1 MLRVSALLTVLIQS
15 LILASGGIVSIGSI
29 MIVILLLISDKGWR
43 NGLGYM
49 LGYVSAYTVIG
60 ISVVVLSYN
69 YTTSETPSD
78 NPNLM
83 MPILLILMGC
93 LLLWLTQRNWRKEPT
108 TEESKPPRLFAI
120 LDKIT
125 PIRAFLFGA
134 VVSTINIKNLAIFLS
149 AVSVLLVSDLVLST
163 KIVIVLLDVLV
174 FCASVIVPVAI
185 YLLFPATAEERL
197 TSLKHTLESY
207 SRPISIWI
215 PLVFGLIFLFRGLT
229 GLI

>member
-108 TEESKPPRLFAI
+108 TEESKSPRLFAI

-149 AVSVLLVSDLVLST
+149 AVSVLLVSDLVLSS

-197 TSLKHTLESY
+197 TSLKHTLESIRALSAFGY
-207 SRPISIWI
+207 RFFS
-215 PLVFGLIFLFRGLT
+215 VFYFYFADSQD
-229 GLI
+229 